1 VAREERKLLELLKT
15 LERER
20 ERERML
26 PGLIVGCLGQL
37 QRSEAVGLVVI
48 DEEDNQTLLV
58 HRISA
63 DDIYR
68 RQEGGCILLWAGRK
82 SGFCFLSDVVEAKE
96 NYPSRFLI
104 IYKSLLAFLFVQCQT
119 LERCCYM
126 QSRNFTNWIL

>member
-1 VAREERKLLELLKT
+1 
-15 LERER
+15 
-20 ERERML
+20 ML

-82 SGFCFLSDVVEAKE
+82 SGFCFLSEE